1 MAIPAGVE
9 LKCWSYQPSQMKQLR
24 SSSKNMHF
32 KQGLLGR
39 EMFKP
44 ADRRWTL
51 ILMIL
56 NLISVLLWTIDDP
69 YSGFQ
74 SWTMKTYFLGQ
85 RFALT
90 MRKSARRS
98 RTRFGLTC
106 MIFWF
111 RTYWKD
117 ICLKIGYPQ
126 FQWSIIIIPFIYI
139 YIHMYT
145 HIQAGGY
152 RILYLMFTHIWWDNK
167 YSSFFSLSCSGKR
180 FRRTVA
186 LLWGDGNSPCPCCDA
201 GSHHW
206 GIFVDAQVGHIGWC
220 GPHARRFFGLF
231 ANSVSREHA
240 TSTINLGSLCWTQRD
255 AYFWIRVNCKTV

>member
-1 MAIPAGVE
+1 MNYEDLLPRPEVRAHYAKICKEIENEVRPHVHDILIPNL
-9 LKCWSYQPSQMKQLR
+9 LK
-24 SSSKNMHF
+24 
-32 KQGLLGR
+32 
-39 EMFKP
+39 
-44 ADRRWTL
+44 
-51 ILMIL
+51 
-56 NLISVLLWTIDDP
+56 
-69 YSGFQ
+69 
-74 SWTMKTYFLGQ
+74 
-85 RFALT
+85 
-90 MRKSARRS
+90 
-98 RTRFGLTC
+98 
-106 MIFWF
+106 
-111 RTYWKD
+111 
-117 ICLKIGYPQ
+117 GYLSENRVP
-126 FQWSIIIIPFIYI
+126 PVPMEYHHYPIYI
-139 YIHMYT
+139 YTHMYT
-145 HIQAGGY
+145 HIQTGGY

>member
-1 MAIPAGVE
+1 MAIPAGVLE
-9 LKCWSYQPSQMKQLR
+9 LKCWSNQPSQMKQLR

-44 ADRRWTL
+44 ADRTL

-74 SWTMKTYFLGQ
+74 SWTMKTYLLGQ

-106 MIFWF
+106 IIFWF

-117 ICLKIGYPQ
+117 MCLSENRVPPVPMEYHHYPI
-126 FQWSIIIIPFIYI
+126 SIYI
-139 YIHMYT
+139 YTHTCT
-145 HIQAGGY
+145 HIQTGGY
-152 RILYLMFTHIWWDNK
+152 RILYLIFTHIWWDNK

-220 GPHARRFFGLF
+220 GPHARLFFGLF

-240 TSTINLGSLCWTQRD
+240 TSTINLGSLCWTKRD
-255 AYFWIRVNCKTV
+255 AYFWIRVKL

>member
-90 MRKSARRS
+90 LRKSARRS

-139 YIHMYT
+139 HICIHTYKQGDT
-145 HIQAGGY
+145 GY
-152 RILYLMFTHIWWDNK
+152 CISCSPIYDEITNIRH
-167 YSSFFSLSCSGKR
+167 FFHCLAVESALEELWHSYEEMGTALAHAVMQVATIEASLSMLK
-180 FRRTVA
+180 
-186 LLWGDGNSPCPCCDA
+186 
-201 GSHHW
+201 
-206 GIFVDAQVGHIGWC
+206 
-220 GPHARRFFGLF
+220 
-231 ANSVSREHA
+231 
-240 TSTINLGSLCWTQRD
+240 
-255 AYFWIRVNCKTV
+255 